1 MQNGNVYRDFTR
13 DLGFKL
19 RLIRDFLGYN
29 MDEMAKKFGISN
41 GLVKS
46 YESGRENPNLLYIYE
61 VTKACGIAI
70 EDLFEEKTDFVKK
83 LYF

>member
-1 MQNGNVYRDFTR
+1 MQNGIVYHDFTR

-29 MDEMAKKFGISN
+29 IDEMAKKFGISN

>member
-1 MQNGNVYRDFTR
+1 MQNGIVYHDFTR

-29 MDEMAKKFGISN
+29 IAEMAKKFGISN

>member
-1 MQNGNVYRDFTR
+1 MQNGIVYRDFTR

-46 YESGRENPNLLYIYE
+46 YES
-61 VTKACGIAI
+61 
-70 EDLFEEKTDFVKK
+70 
-83 LYF
+83 